1 MEKTV
6 QFRDYQKVQTSD
18 LNNIEVYAR
27 QSFDDLVGDAVTASL
42 RYAGFNTVKSNT
54 AEITVAP
61 GRFYGTNDNNAVG
74 AIFSL
79 PTQTIMSLV
88 QYLCV
93 SQVTQKYLTLVA
105 YGVEDQVD
113 VQNRDYLVNTQ
124 TLQTQPQ
131 AVAMTDSRDA
141 VLAILAGAE
150 AADPVAP
157 AVNVGQVAI
166 ANILVN
172 YAGVISVTMLT
183 AGQVTSTEN
192 LNSRLAVVETF
203 DTQVGPRFDS
213 LAADLAALAN
223 QIAGLGRFS
232 NTIIDELAQDVAN
245 LKDLA
250 GLPSSYSQYGAVHF
264 AFMDSTKYDINN
276 ALALGFNAEI
286 FYGCRFPA
294 QNADLFALSLFN
306 PFDPNASVG
315 TNGLLIPAHT
325 NKLMLQ
331 TGAPATSITMNVYT
345 WQTYSLVQKNMS
357 YTRIVNGP
365 SYDVCTNGARIQ
377 TSSGDSNNLGWWL
390 PNFTSQE
397 VETSTY
403 TGAPG
408 HYWYQVQY
416 YWIDSWTEPY
426 WELDTVTHSVSG
438 MQVAQSFLASSDA
451 WITQIAFYLSAIAAP
466 SGDIWV
472 TLCQC
477 TNGQPDLTQ
486 VICHVDVT
494 STSLVV
500 GWNTVSIQPTFVAKG
515 ARMAVV
521 LTTGV
526 GHQLGMAA
534 AGSYLNGTFF
544 YSQDGAYYLGD
555 YTKEI
560 ALQIYSADFS
570 GVGNQVTIEFAALN
584 LAGGIRD
591 IDLTARMIV
600 PDSCQLL
607 FEVMPTGTGTWL
619 PITQDAPLVPFQNAP
634 VLARF
639 RARFVGTS
647 NVMPGIT
654 MGDSMVNIWAPGP
667 TFTLVTVTETL
678 ASASGNV
685 SFKIEVESFNPVAHS
700 LEASQG
706 DGNGYIRLYKTSSSY
721 ISPTTVTVT
730 EVDASAGR
738 YDITATFSG
747 ISPTISSFIIVVHG
761 TTNSISDV
769 FHVSNLTWWAQ

>member
-1 MEKTV
+1 MEQQV
-6 QFRDYQKVQTSD
+6 IFRDYQKVQTDD
-18 LNNIEVYAR
+18 LNNIEVYTR

-54 AEITVAP
+54 AEITVSP
-61 GRFYGTNDNNAVG
+61 GRFYGANSNNQIGAV
-74 AIFSL
+74 FTL
-79 PTQTIMSLV
+79 PTQTILSLV

-105 YGVEDQVD
+105 YGSDDQVNT
-113 VQNRDYLVNTQ
+113 QNRDYLTNTQ

-150 AADPVAP
+150 ASTPVAP
-157 AVNVGQVAI
+157 AINVGQVAV

-172 YAGVISVTMLT
+172 YAGVVSVTMLT

-192 LNSRLAVVETF
+192 LNERLSVVETF

-223 QIAGLGRFS
+223 QVAGLGRFS

-250 GLPSSYSQYGAVHF
+250 GLPSSYSQYGAMHF
-264 AFMDSTKYDINN
+264 AFMDSTKYDTKNTQS
-276 ALALGFNAEI
+276 LGFNAEI
-286 FYGCRFPA
+286 YYGCRFPA

-306 PFDPNASVG
+306 PYDPNAAVSG
-315 TNGLLIPAHT
+315 NGLLIPTYT
-325 NKLMLQ
+325 NNLAIQ
-331 TGAPATSITMNVYT
+331 TGSPTTSVTMNTYT

-357 YTRIVNGP
+357 YTRIVDGP

-397 VETSTY
+397 VETSNY

-438 MQVAQSFLASSDA
+438 MQVAQSFLISSDA
-451 WITQIAFYLSAIAAP
+451 WITQIAFYLDAIASP
-466 SGDIWV
+466 TGDIWV

-477 TNGQPDLTQ
+477 TNGVPDLTQ
-486 VICHVDVT
+486 VISHTDVAS
-494 STSLVV
+494 STLVL
-500 GWNTVSIQPTFVAKG
+500 GWNTITIQPAFVGKG
-515 ARMAVV
+515 SRMAVV

-560 ALQIYSADFS
+560 ALQIYTADFS
-570 GVGNQVTIEFAALN
+570 AIGNQVTIEFAALN

-591 IDLTARMIV
+591 IDLSARMIV
-600 PDSCQLL
+600 PDSCQLI

-619 PITQDAPLVPFQNAP
+619 PITPDSPLVPFQNAP

-647 NVMPGIT
+647 NIMPGIT

-667 TFTLVTVTETL
+667 TFTLVTLPQTL
-678 ASASGNV
+678 ATASGNI

-706 DGNGYIRLYKTSSSY
+706 NGQGYIRLYETTTSY
-721 ISPTTVTVT
+721 LSPTTVTVS
-730 EVDASAGR
+730 EIDATAGR

-747 ISPTISSFIIVVHG
+747 ISPTITSFIIVVYG
-761 TTNSISDV
+761 TTNSISEV
-769 FHVSNLTWWAQ
+769 FHISDLTWWAE